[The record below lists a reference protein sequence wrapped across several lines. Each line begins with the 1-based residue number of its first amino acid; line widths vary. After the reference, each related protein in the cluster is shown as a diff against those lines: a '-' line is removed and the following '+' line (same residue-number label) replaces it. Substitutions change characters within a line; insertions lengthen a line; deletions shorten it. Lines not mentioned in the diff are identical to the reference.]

1 MFTPTRQAPTSG
13 ELLDIIKN
21 IRPPANEHDTVKVMI
36 RYKRGARFDVVREDP
51 RSIGF
56 TILLVPF
63 ARTSDDG
70 EKALCWT
77 YTGLV
82 CLA

>member
-1 MFTPTRQAPTSG
+1 M
-13 ELLDIIKN
+13 DIIRN
-21 IRPPANEHDTVKVMI
+21 VRPPANEHDTVRVQI
-36 RYKRGARFDVVREDP
+36 RYKRGGRFDVVRELTAAET
-51 RSIGF
+51 GF

-63 ARTSDDG
+63 ARTCDDG
-70 EKALCWT
+70 ERYLCWT